1 MENFRSILISLKA
14 YMNVLALILAMG
26 TGVLIPQ
33 ASELSFL
40 VRYLLMGMLFFSFLD
55 LEFKL
60 ETFQKGGIF
69 VLAANLAMAFGAYL
83 VISVVRSDLAIVAFI
98 TAISPTAIAAP
109 VIISFLQG
117 KVEFVVASVFV
128 TNIGVALIIPLVLP
142 YMVQGGAGV
151 TVWEVLQP
159 VLITMFVPLILARLV
174 AYLPDKA
181 RGLIR
186 SGKRLTFPAWIAN
199 LFIISANASNF
210 IRNDRSDSLLMLV
223 QIAALSLLIC
233 VANFSLGA
241 LLGGRTYRR
250 EFSQAL
256 GQKNLSFSIWIALT
270 FIHPLAAMGPTF
282 YVLYHNL
289 YNTWQIYRF
298 KRHNGK
304 S

>member
-1 MENFRSILISLKA
+1 MQSIFTSLKT
-14 YMNVLALILAMG
+14 YGNVLALILAMG
-26 TGVLIPQ
+26 IGVLIPQ
-33 ASELSFL
+33 AGELSFL
-40 VRYLLMGMLFFSFLD
+40 VRYLLMGMLFFAFLD

-60 ETFQKGGIF
+60 ETFQKGGVF
-69 VLAANLAMAFGAYL
+69 VLAANLAVALGAYL
-83 VISVVRSDLAIVAFI
+83 ILSALRSDLAVTAFI

-109 VIISFLQG
+109 VIITFLQG
-117 KVEFVVASVFV
+117 QVEFMIAAVFV
-128 TNIGVALIIPLVLP
+128 TNIGIALIIPLVLP
-142 YMVQGGAGV
+142 YVVQGAQGI

-174 AYLPDKA
+174 AYLPHKA

-186 SGKRLTFPAWIAN
+186 SGKRLTFPAWIVN

-210 IRNDRSDSLLMLV
+210 IRNDRSDSLTLLV
-223 QIAALSLLIC
+223 QIAGLSLIIC
-233 VANFSLGA
+233 VVNFSLGA
-241 LLGGRTYRR
+241 LLGGRAYRR

-270 FIHPLAAMGPTF
+270 FINPLVAMGPTF

-298 KRHNGK
+298 KQYKKNN
-304 S
+304 